1 MTWSIIE
8 LCFAIAVLGVTIVL
22 CELLLEVH
30 KEIRNGNVE
39 IPFTRRKDEEGKEHE
54 IN

>member
-1 MTWSIIE
+1 MTWNMIE

-30 KEIRNGNVE
+30 KEIRKGNVE
-39 IPFTRRKDEEGKEHE
+39 IPFAKRKDEESKENE
-54 IN
+54 